1 MRDLRLVAVT
11 EDGGTLLLA
20 DAEGAQYSLVADGRV
35 RAALRNDRERLGQ
48 LAVPLEG
55 MMRPREI
62 QSRIRAGESAEEIAA
77 ASGMPVDQVARFEGP
92 VLGERAHVAAQA
104 RTAQI
109 RRDDTPAGTLDEL
122 VTARLKASGIN
133 PDTFIWDSW
142 RREDATWDVE
152 LTYLGAGGPARAHW
166 LFDPRRRVV
175 TPLDDD
181 ARWLTG
187 SSGTRPTA
195 PVRSVAP
202 PRRETMTLL
211 SSPELE
217 PEPEREDDGA
227 ALTTL
232 AAVGSPSVETGLS
245 DDDQSSTP
253 AGARGD
259 DGELAEEA
267 AADRPAAAPARRT
280 AERPHRPAPVPGRG
294 PRRAA
299 VPSWDDIVFGTRSED

>member
-48 LAVPLEG
+48 LAVPLEA

-62 QSRIRAGESAEEIAA
+62 QARIRAGESAEEIAA
-77 ASGMPVDQVARFEGP
+77 ASAMPVDQVARFEGP
-92 VLGERAHVAAQA
+92 VLGERAHMAAQA

-133 PDTFIWDSW
+133 PDTFVWDSW

-152 LTYLGAGGPARAHW
+152 LTYLGAGGPGRAHW

-187 SSGTRPTA
+187 SSGTRPSA

-211 SSPELE
+211 PSPELE
-217 PEPEREDDGA
+217 PEHEPEQEDVGA
-227 ALTTL
+227 A
-232 AAVGSPSVETGLS
+232 SVH
-245 DDDQSSTP
+245 
-253 AGARGD
+253 
-259 DGELAEEA
+259 DGEPTGETT
-267 AADRPAAAPARRT
+267 DDTPAAAQNRRT
-280 AERPHRPAPVPGRG
+280 AERPRRPAPVQGRG

-299 VPSWDDIVFGTRSED
+299 VPSWDDIVFGTRTED